1 MSRACP
7 SDLDLSDLWCSDLL
21 WWWCLCSDLFWW
33 WFLCSDLSMLGTITY
48 KIKFKFSMSTP
59 FLLNFIFN
67 PLNFSKLDVGLNIFI
82 YTTTSTHLICYLC
95 RLNLLDII
103 LPKLELAESLSV
115 AAVFGGFVQWLTRFL
130 RVGGWQRLLSCSGD
144 LQVGMWQRLLSYSGG
159 RLRWNSPQ
167 LRSWPPHS
175 LLNQNRQ

>member
-1 MSRACP
+1 
-7 SDLDLSDLWCSDLL
+7 
-21 WWWCLCSDLFWW
+21 
-33 WFLCSDLSMLGTITY
+33 MLGTITY

-59 FLLNFIFN
+59 FLFNFIFN

-103 LPKLELAESLSV
+103 LPELELAESLSV

-130 RVGGWQRLLSCSGD
+130 RVGGWQRLLSCSGGLQVGGWQRLLSCSGG

-159 RLRWNSPQ
+159 RLRLNSPQ
-167 LRSWPPHS
+167 LRCWPPHS